1 MKLLIKNMV
10 CNRCVRVV
18 REELEKLDLKVSQ
31 IDLGYVEIDADPNEA
46 LLNNIR
52 EALRK
57 DGFEVIE
64 NHQTEVVEHIKR
76 LIIDEIHWKKGL
88 KQESQNFSDFLVKK
102 TGFEYSYLSSLFSSL
117 EKTTIEKYIIN
128 QKIELTKEL
137 LSYGE
142 QNLSEIA
149 WGLGYS
155 SVAYLSN
162 QFKQIVGMTPNDYKK
177 QNFKNR
183 LSLDAVNNVITI
195 T

>member
-1 MKLLIKNMV
+1 MNLLIKNMV
-10 CNRCVRVV
+10 CNRCIRVV
-18 REELEKLDLKVSQ
+18 REELENLGLTVSK
-31 IDLGYVEIDADPNEA
+31 IDLGYVEIDGNPSQV

-52 EALRK
+52 ELLK
-57 DGFEVIE
+57 KEGFEIIE
-64 NHQTEVVEHIKR
+64 DHHTEVVEHIKR
-76 LIIDEIHWKKGL
+76 LIIDEIHWKKGK

-162 QFKQIVGMTPNDYKK
+162 QFKQIVGMTPSDYKK
-177 QNFKNR
+177 QHFKNR
-183 LSLDAVNNVITI
+183 LALDAVNNVTTI
-195 T
+195 S